1 MSQPCRNA
9 MQPSPAFGMLLTALL
24 LLVSGCAGAMADS
37 VAHLNR
43 SQLSLNA
50 PETLEMYYWNF
61 SYAVE
66 PLPDSYRVRATAF
79 RKDNFPGWAEYVNRG
94 WFSAYLADQAGNL
107 LAQDTKSLY
116 AGYFI
121 PSWYEKGVDLEFTL
135 PKPVGIPGPL
145 TIAFG
150 YNLTLT
156 DARWGGSFIGSARS
170 FDSDYDY
177 FDTIETAR

>member
-1 MSQPCRNA
+1 MSQSGSRTRP
-9 MQPSPAFGMLLTALL
+9 PAPILGFTLAALL
-24 LLVSGCAGAMADS
+24 LLAGGCAGSMADS

-43 SQLSLNA
+43 SRLSLNA
-50 PETLEMYYWNF
+50 PETLDMHYWAF
-61 SYAVE
+61 SYVVE
-66 PLPDSYRVRATAF
+66 PLPDSYRVRATAW
-79 RKDNFPGWAEYVNRG
+79 RKDNFPGWAEYVQRG

-121 PSWYEKGVDLEFTL
+121 PSWYEKGVDLEFSL
-135 PKPVGIPGPL
+135 PKPAGVPGPL
-145 TIAFG
+145 TISFG

-156 DARWGGSFIGSARS
+156 DARWGGSFFGSARS

>member
-1 MSQPCRNA
+1 MLQSGCRTK
-9 MQPSPAFGMLLTALL
+9 PPAPILGFILAVSLL
-24 LLVSGCAGAMADS
+24 LAGGCAGRMADS
-37 VAHLNR
+37 VAHLNSSR
-43 SQLSLNA
+43 LSLNA
-50 PETLEMYYWNF
+50 PETLDMLYWSF
-61 SYAVE
+61 SYVVE
-66 PLPDSYRVRATAF
+66 PLPDSYRVRATAW

-94 WFSAYLADQAGNL
+94 WFAAYLADQAGNL
-107 LAQDTKSLY
+107 LAQDTRSLY

-121 PSWYEKGVDLEFTL
+121 PSWYRKGVELEFSL
-135 PKPVGIPGPL
+135 PKPAGVPGPL

-156 DARWGGSFIGSARS
+156 DARWGGSFFGSARS